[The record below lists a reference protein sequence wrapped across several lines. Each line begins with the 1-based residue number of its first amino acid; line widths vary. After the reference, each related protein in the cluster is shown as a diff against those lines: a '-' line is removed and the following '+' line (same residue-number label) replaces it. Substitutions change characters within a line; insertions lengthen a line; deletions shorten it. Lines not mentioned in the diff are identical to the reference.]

1 MSNSQSV
8 LDSDQSETWSVP
20 NSVMGETDDDDI
32 GSEDC
37 SQTIAFPPGTNV
49 LYEDVNYHI
58 LSDGHFITEVPGLD
72 DESDEDDIFCP
83 VPPKKKSKVRF
94 TFDPIRVRTT
104 SFKKVLT
111 QIRLVGT
118 GWYRIIWVEFFS
130 PKRLVVPYGTMHF

>member
-1 MSNSQSV
+1 MLYYRPQEISLDKHDQSMMSNSQSV

-37 SQTIAFPPGTNV
+37 SQTISFPPGTNV

-94 TFDPIRVRTT
+94 TYDPIRVRA
-104 SFKKVLT
+104 V
-111 QIRLVGT
+111 V
-118 GWYRIIWVEFFS
+118 FF
-130 PKRLVVPYGTMHF
+130 